1 MEFSSSRW
9 IFYITSFVY
18 QSVTAKNVAR
28 VRYCRISTGLK
39 GRSDLGLIW
48 ASRFSALLHWLSPLK
63 GSATGCH
70 LKWWTKVWCL
80 FFGPT
85 FFLDVAVPTSE
96 KQAWTMQLMNRTPKL
111 FLIPWKGWDPVC
123 HGRGLSQTSLQHELG
138 LSKNANYSA
147 PFYTNLT
154 GGTQFIGKSNYQP

>member
-63 GSATGCH
+63 GSANTLGCH

-80 FFGPT
+80 FFGP
-85 FFLDVAVPTSE
+85 FFLTLRSLLLRNKHGPCNW
-96 KQAWTMQLMNRTPKL
+96 WTEHPNY
-111 FLIPWKGWDPVC
+111 FWS
-123 HGRGLSQTSLQHELG
+123 HGRAEILCVMVGVWAKL
-138 LSKNANYSA
+138 
-147 PFYTNLT
+147 PFSMSWVCPRMRTTVLH
-154 GGTQFIGKSNYQP
+154 FIPI